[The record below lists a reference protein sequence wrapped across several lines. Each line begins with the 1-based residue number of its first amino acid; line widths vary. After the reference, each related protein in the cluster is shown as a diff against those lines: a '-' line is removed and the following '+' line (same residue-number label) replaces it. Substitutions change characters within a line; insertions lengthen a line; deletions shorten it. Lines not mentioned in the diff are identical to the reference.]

1 MDGTIVLEIWRSSSI
16 VDGAGSRGS
25 GGGGGATAGGAAVTV
40 VAVDVA
46 AAANS
51 GAETLSLGS
60 SVGAQLQPKIVHP
73 QFSS

>member
-25 GGGGGATAGGAAVTV
+25 GGGGGATAGGAVTV

-46 AAANS
+46 TATNS